1 MHGRPGPESR
11 ARAGRADSSPR
22 SSRRCRRK
30 GRAGG
35 SPPTCAPRRSRRI
48 HVGQRVV
55 RDDRA
60 GDMVQQTRVG
70 VAGVRIF
77 VDAPV
82 LLPEIARHELLHVH
96 HELLRFADLRVACA
110 VEDIELG
117 GLREPAFYE
126 RMLNEVLNHL
136 DVGDLE
142 FIVIPFVDQFA
153 HHIVGD
159 MAATL
164 SLPIPGGLQRFSG
177 GDRDSLRIELNDPA
191 VALFHFLDGHGVAH
205 LTTSPFPRLTLMY
218 NTKSMRR
225 RVLPMPP
232 AGYLHFP
239 GPRFLPRLYSIPH
252 YIVISSENFTIYC
265 IFLIVC
271 HYQRLMGFHQGFR
284 RFRPRGGAE
293 IRLFFSFPGLVNVRF
308 HIYSFKIK

>member
-1 MHGRPGPESR
+1 MQVEV
-11 ARAGRADSSPR
+11 
-22 SSRRCRRK
+22 
-30 GRAGG
+30 
-35 SPPTCAPRRSRRI
+35 PRRVRLGDLGRV

-126 RMLNEVLNHL
+126 RMLDEVLNHL

-159 MAATL
+159 MAGDLVTAH
-164 SLPIPGGLQRFSG
+164 PGGLQRFSG
-177 GDRDSLRIELNDPA
+177 GDRDPLRIELNDPA

-265 IFLIVC
+265 IFSYCPSLSTT
-271 HYQRLMGFHQGFR
+271 YGFSSG
-284 RFRPRGGAE
+284 
-293 IRLFFSFPGLVNVRF
+293 I
-308 HIYSFKIK
+308 